1 MKINPTK
8 IMDKLDTINDA
19 WQDIAPTDSFAE
31 MTAVEFDAEVQKSV
45 AVRKEILDLENK
57 LKEKLMERDVIDAA
71 NWELSQYVVS
81 SVAGSRKYGKNSAL
95 YQRMGYVA
103 TSERR
108 SGLTRKLVIGVALS
122 K

>member
-1 MKINPTK
+1 MKQSPAK
-8 IMDKLDTINDA
+8 VMEKLDMINDA
-19 WQDIAPTDSFAE
+19 WQDLAPDETFAE
-31 MTAVEFDAEVQKSV
+31 MTAAEYDAKIQRSV
-45 AVRKEILDLENK
+45 VVRKEILDLENK
-57 LKEKLMERDVIDAA
+57 LKEKLMDRDTIDTE

-108 SGLTRKLVIGVALS
+108 SGLTRKRVERVALS